1 MVMLYVGMRFLN
13 LANPWLKYG
22 REASY
27 PFFILHQPV
36 IIFIA
41 FYAVQWNAGI
51 TLKLLVVVLG
61 SLLVALGLIELVIK
75 RVNLLRGLFGM
86 KTRRREMPSTETG

>member
-1 MVMLYVGMRFLN
+1 MLIFYIGMRFLDYTSK
-13 LANPWLKYG
+13 WLQYS

-41 FYAVQWNAGI
+41 FHVVQWNAGI
-51 TLKLLVVVLG
+51 TIKLLVIVLG
-61 SLLVALGLIELVIK
+61 SLLLTLGLVELVK
-75 RVNLLRGLFGM
+75 RVNVLRGLFGM
-86 KTRRREMPSTETG
+86 KRSK